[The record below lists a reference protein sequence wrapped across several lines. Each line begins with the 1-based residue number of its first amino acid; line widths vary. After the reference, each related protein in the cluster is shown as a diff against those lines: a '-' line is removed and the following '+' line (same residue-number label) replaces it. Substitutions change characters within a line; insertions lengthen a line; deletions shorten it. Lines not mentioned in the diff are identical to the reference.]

1 MAKAR
6 SGSKSG
12 TGGGKAA
19 RGTSSRGM
27 PGKAGVG
34 KGELEVGNTRRD
46 SGGSTGTRPT
56 ARRAPTGAAAQ
67 IPGEKAVRRTK
78 QALPVEPE
86 RETPGETEPMPPEA
100 LDQRRQVVGTD
111 EPGGRTENP
120 SAGTKRSR

>member
-6 SGSKSG
+6 SGSKSRA
-12 TGGGKAA
+12 GKAA

-34 KGELEVGNTRRD
+34 KGEGLEVGNARRD
-46 SGGSTGTRPT
+46 AGGSTGTRPT

-67 IPGEKAVRRTK
+67 IPGEKAVRRTQ

-86 RETPGETEPMPPEA
+86 RPEPGETEPMPPQA

-111 EPGGRTENP
+111 DPTGRTENS
-120 SAGTKRSR
+120 SAGKKRSR